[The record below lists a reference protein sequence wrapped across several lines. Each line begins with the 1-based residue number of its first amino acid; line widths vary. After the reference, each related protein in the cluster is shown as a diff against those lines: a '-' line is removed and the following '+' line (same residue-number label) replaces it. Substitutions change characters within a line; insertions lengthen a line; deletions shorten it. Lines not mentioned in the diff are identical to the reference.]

1 MQYVAR
7 ALGPIAVFVCLALAL
22 VLVGELANE
31 FHTGGSRARWYDF
44 AWLLFLG
51 GYLVV
56 SPVMMSIRLWQ
67 MEFARAISWALVA
80 AITISRILDP
90 EIYRSAEDRL
100 VPYALAK
107 LLDCE
112 LPEKVHS
119 SSAFTVC
126 YAYQRFPWDRI
137 LLRSASSEL
146 LLPVE
151 QWSDGLKASL
161 GSNRLTQNIVD
172 CGYRRITQI
181 RPDYLFVE
189 VACG

>member
-7 ALGPIAVFVCLALAL
+7 ALGPIAIFICVGLAL
-22 VLVGELANE
+22 VLVGQLANE

-44 AWLLFLG
+44 AWLLILG

-56 SPVMMSIRLWQ
+56 SPVMMSMRLWR
-67 MEFARAISWALVA
+67 MEFASAFSWALVA
-80 AITISRILDP
+80 AITVSRIFDP

-107 LLDCE
+107 LVGCD
-112 LPEKVHS
+112 LPEKAHS

-151 QWSDGLKASL
+151 QWSEGLKASI
-161 GSNRLTQNIVD
+161 GSNRLTRNIVY
-172 CGYRRITQI
+172 CGYRRTTQI
-181 RPDYLFVE
+181 GPDYLFIE